1 MNHDMTID
9 ELHLRLDSIF
19 GIAELEDPVFS
30 DAMQILREHI
40 QMKASN
46 LETIRLEPFENVLR
60 AIRGLKQD
68 ADYLRLREII
78 NNFNSRTK

>member
-19 GIAELEDPVFS
+19 GIAELEDPEFS
-30 DAMQILREHI
+30 EAMQILREHI
-40 QMKASN
+40 QKQANN
-46 LETIRLEPFENVLR
+46 LETIRLESFENVLK

-68 ADYLRLREII
+68 DNYLRLREII
-78 NNFNSRTK
+78 NDFNSRTK

>member
-19 GIAELEDPVFS
+19 GIAELEEPEFS
-30 DAMQILREHI
+30 EAMQILREHI
-40 QMKASN
+40 QKQANN
-46 LETIRLEPFENVLR
+46 LETIRLESFENVLK

-68 ADYLRLREII
+68 DNYLRLREII